1 MKLWEEALGEVLADG
16 SMERLVSFI
25 WSHNLKRDNPKQD
38 KNTFSVGAGVGSTE
52 GSSVGSSVG

>member
-16 SMERLVSFI
+16 SMERLVAFI
-25 WSHNLKRDNPKQD
+25 WSHNLKRDNPKD

-52 GSSVGSSVG
+52 GSSVGPSVG

>member
-1 MKLWEEALGEVLADG
+1 MALVLVQVKVQVKADG

-25 WSHNLKRDNPKQD
+25 WSHKLNRDNPKD
-38 KNTFSVGAGVGSTE
+38 KHTFSVGAGVGSRE